1 MEVVRTDMYIIV
13 MTVIFL
19 VSAVTIYVVKHIYS
33 KLKLTAIMQLSY
45 DRKFSVTGAFEDD
58 EIFLIETIHNKS
70 FIPIFFVDMEFFLY
84 NQLQTDGYENSSEY
98 ITYIKHRDSA
108 MQRVLSRF
116 HLMPYMKV
124 VRQHKIKCGSRGYY
138 KLDAVSVEYNGIPRY
153 ITSAAA
159 LYIYPKLRDVNYTSK
174 PFNVSQG
181 NVISLSRVITDPFL
195 ISGIRDYQPGD
206 PFNLINFKA
215 TAKAMA
221 TNSIKVNKL
230 DYSSSRIFMIYINFQ
245 KLPEINMPG
254 DVYNVIME
262 RALSYSASFINDAL
276 HNGYRAGFAA
286 NCMMATGEMKI
297 EFPQVSG
304 YYHIEE
310 ILKEMAKA
318 RLIGGASFA
327 SILNSAIIN
336 NVRDSEI
343 YIMSMYIDNDIE
355 EKIKLL
361 GRLNNSVNIIKL
373 GDDKSHEI

>member
-1 MEVVRTDMYIIV
+1 MFIFLML
-13 MTVIFL
+13 VIFL
-19 VSAVTIYVVKHIYS
+19 VSAVTIYVVKRVYS
-33 KLKLTAIMQLSY
+33 KLKLSAIMKLSY
-45 DRKFSVTGAFEDD
+45 ERKFSVTGAFEDD

-84 NQLQTDGYENSSEY
+84 NQLQTDGYETSSEY
-98 ITYIKHRDSA
+98 VTYIKHRDSA

-138 KLDAVSVEYNGIPRY
+138 TLDAVSVEYNGIPRH
-153 ITSAAA
+153 IPSTAE

-195 ISGIRDYQPGD
+195 ISGIRDYQTGD

-221 TNSIKVNKL
+221 TNTIKVNKL

-245 KLPEINMPG
+245 KLSEVTMPG
-254 DVYNVIME
+254 DIYDAVME

-276 HNGYRAGFAA
+276 HNGYRVGFGA
-286 NCMMATGEMKI
+286 NCMTATGEMKI
-297 EFPQVSG
+297 EFPQVTG
-304 YYHIEE
+304 FYHLEE

-318 RLIGGASFA
+318 RIRSGASFG
-327 SILNSAIIN
+327 SILNNAIVSNI
-336 NVRDSEI
+336 RDSE
-343 YIMSMYIDNDIE
+343 MYVMTMYVDDDIE

-373 GDDKSHEI
+373 GDDKSS

>member
-1 MEVVRTDMYIIV
+1 MYIIV

-19 VSAVTIYVVKHIYS
+19 VSAVTIYVVKRVYS
-33 KLKLTAIMQLSY
+33 KLKLSAIMKLSY
-45 DRKFSVTGAFEDD
+45 ERKFSVTGAFEDD

-98 ITYIKHRDSA
+98 VTYIKHKDSA

-116 HLMPYMKV
+116 HLMPFMKV

-138 KLDAVSVEYNGIPRY
+138 NLDAVSVEYNGIPRY
-153 ITSAAA
+153 ITSPAE

-195 ISGIRDYQPGD
+195 ISGIRDYQSGD

-230 DYSSSRIFMIYINFQ
+230 NYSSSRLFMIYINFQ
-245 KLPEINMPG
+245 KLPEINMAG
-254 DVYNVIME
+254 DIYNVIME

-276 HNGYRAGFAA
+276 HNGYRAGFGA

-318 RLIGGASFA
+318 RLIGGASFG
-327 SILNSAIIN
+327 SLLNNAVVN
-336 NVRDSEI
+336 NIRDSEI
-343 YIMSMYIDNDIE
+343 YIMSMYIDSDIE

-373 GDDKSHEI
+373 GDDNNHEI